1 MIIILL
7 SRVNCVS
14 FIVILINADIQINQT
29 TVVLPTKLR
38 DVDIQCKSI
47 SLKNICLHIYTEKIK
62 INVKTIIK
70 SIAMS

>member
-1 MIIILL
+1 MIISLL
-7 SRVNCVS
+7 SRVICVC

-29 TVVLPTKLR
+29 TVFLSTKLR
-38 DVDIQCKSI
+38 DVNIHCKSI
-47 SLKNICLHIYTEKIK
+47 SLTNICHHIYTEKIK